1 MKLAQRVFDFY
12 LDASIHVAFAVF
24 ALVNVTGL
32 TLNIPVDAH
41 LSWFLFFGT
50 VTCYNFVKYGVELEK
65 YILVANRYHRNI
77 QFASFIAF
85 GLAGYHSI
93 FLKIDVWICIVCL
106 LVLTGLYAVPVLPHS
121 KKLRSWGGL
130 KVFVVALVWAGATVI
145 LPAISQGGPNF
156 WDICIE
162 TVQRFLFVLILMV
175 PFEIRDLVYD
185 SPELKTLPQRYGVA
199 RTKTLGAFATLPF
212 FFSVFLKDSVSTA
225 DVIST
230 GVLFLVLGALMFVTK
245 RNQSS
250 YFASFWVEAIP
261 IVWCILL
268 LALQRLF

>member
-1 MKLAQRVFDFY
+1 MKVAQRVFNFY
-12 LDASIHVAFAVF
+12 LDASIHVAFAAF

-32 TLNIPVDAH
+32 TLNIPVDVH

-50 VTCYNFVKYGVELEK
+50 LTCYNFVKYGIEAKK
-65 YILVANRYHRNI
+65 YILIANRYHRNI

-85 GLAGYHSI
+85 GLAAYHSF
-93 FLKIDVWICIVCL
+93 FLKIDVWVCIVCL

-130 KVFVVALVWAGATVI
+130 KVFVVALVWAGATVM
-145 LPAISQGGPNF
+145 LPALSERGPNL

-162 TVQRFLFVLILMV
+162 TVQRFLFVLILMI

-199 RTKTLGAFATLPF
+199 RTKIFGAFATLPF
-212 FFSVFLKDSVSTA
+212 FLSVFLKDSITTA
-225 DVIST
+225 DVIAT
-230 GVLFLVLGALMFVTK
+230 GILFLVLGALMYVTK

-250 YFASFWVEAIP
+250 YFASFWVEVIP
-261 IVWCILL
+261 ILWWTLL
-268 LALQRLF
+268 LVLQQLF